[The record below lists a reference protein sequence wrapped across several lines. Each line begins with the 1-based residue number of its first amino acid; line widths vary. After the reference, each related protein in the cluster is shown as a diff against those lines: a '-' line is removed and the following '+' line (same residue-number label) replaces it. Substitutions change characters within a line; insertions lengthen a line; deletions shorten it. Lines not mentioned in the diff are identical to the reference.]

1 MQFTYKGRTPSGQ
14 PQSGLMEAPSREE
27 AINFLHQ
34 KGLVITYLSTE
45 KSKPLISKDIHL
57 FQHVKSDDLVA
68 FSRQLASLFGAQV
81 PLIEA
86 LRATREQTVNSYFKT
101 IIFNVVSNVDGG
113 MSLSEALSKHTNV
126 FSEFYISMVR
136 AGEFS
141 GNLQESLEFMADYL
155 QRSYEVAS
163 KVKSS
168 MIYPAFVLGMFV
180 IIGTVM
186 MVFVVPK
193 LTAIFKQF
201 GGKLPL
207 PTRIL
212 IAVSGFISH
221 WYLELF
227 LAIIVLVILA
237 IYYASTERGKRFLD
251 TMLLT
256 LPVVKGISQKMYL
269 SRFADNL
276 STLIKGGLPIVQ
288 ALQVTS
294 DVVGNR
300 VYKSI
305 LAEAA
310 EEVRKG
316 NSISSVISKHAEFT
330 PLIVQMVKT
339 GEETG
344 KLDSILL
351 NISDFY
357 KYEVNN
363 SIDGL
368 VALIE
373 PALIVV
379 LGLGVGVLV
388 ASILLPIYSLVSNI
402 S

>member
-1 MQFTYKGRTPSGQ
+1 
-14 PQSGLMEAPSREE
+14 
-27 AINFLHQ
+27 
-34 KGLVITYLSTE
+34 
-45 KSKPLISKDIHL
+45 
-57 FQHVKSDDLVA
+57 
-68 FSRQLASLFGAQV
+68 
-81 PLIEA
+81 
-86 LRATREQTVNSYFKT
+86 
-101 IIFNVVSNVDGG
+101 
-113 MSLSEALSKHTNV
+113 
-126 FSEFYISMVR
+126 
-136 AGEFS
+136 
-141 GNLQESLEFMADYL
+141 
-155 QRSYEVAS
+155 
-163 KVKSS
+163 